1 MRIGVLT
8 HSGSDDN
15 YGQILQ
21 CYALQSYLKLQGHS
35 SFLIKYS
42 SDAEVAGERFH
53 LLKQFIRSAI
63 SLVSPARK
71 QMYTELEHYKKLHHI
86 NMINNQKR
94 AFQAFLVDNVELT
107 QRYFTYEELKVN
119 APKAKAYI
127 VGSDQVWNLEMAN
140 PVTPVWYLQFG
151 NEETLRISYAASIG
165 RKIQESEYE
174 LFTQYLKGLN
184 AISVREQNAYE
195 LCQKLGFKD
204 SELVVDPTVLAP
216 FSVYEKFIDK
226 DSKPQKPY
234 VFLYYLNVLTSEELE
249 WGQISIFLQ
258 QNRLEL
264 KSVSSSGYYPAQ
276 DLIPGHKNEYL
287 TIPEWLSAIYHS
299 EYVISTSFHG
309 VVFAILMH
317 KPFVAIPL
325 RNQYSGGNV
334 RLASLLESIGL
345 SDRIFSAERPI
356 GRILTAPIDWNKVET
371 LLTANRTKSGEFL
384 KTALK
389 CNIV

>member
-21 CYALQSYLKLQGHS
+21 CYALQSYLKLQGHLP
-35 SFLIKYS
+35 FLIKYS
-42 SDAEVAGERFH
+42 SDAEVTRERFY

-94 AFQAFLVDNVELT
+94 AFQEFLADNVELT
-107 QRYFTYEELKVN
+107 KHYSTYEELKEN
-119 APKAKAYI
+119 APKADAYI
-127 VGSDQVWNLEMAN
+127 VGSDQVWNLEMGN
-140 PVTPVWYLQFG
+140 PITPVWYLQFG
-151 NEETLRISYAASIG
+151 NKETLRISYAASIG
-165 RKIQESEYE
+165 RKIEESEYE

-195 LCQKLGFKD
+195 LCQKLGFKN
-204 SELVVDPTVLAP
+204 SKLVVDPTILVP

-234 VFLYYLNVLTSEELE
+234 IFLYYLNVLTAEELE
-249 WGQISIFLQ
+249 WEQLSVFMHKNGLDL
-258 QNRLEL
+258 RT
-264 KSVSSSGYYPAQ
+264 VSSSGYYPAQ
-276 DLIPGHKNEYL
+276 NLILGHENECL
-287 TIPEWLSAIYHS
+287 TILEWLSAIYHS
-299 EYVISTSFHG
+299 EYVVSTSFHG
-309 VVFAILMH
+309 IVFAVLMH

-345 SDRIFSAERPI
+345 SDRIFSSERSI
-356 GRILTAPIDWNKVET
+356 ENILATSIDWNMVER
-371 LLTANRTKSGEFL
+371 LLAANRAKSEEFL
-384 KTALK
+384 KEILQ
-389 CNIV
+389 

>member
-1 MRIGVLT
+1 M
-8 HSGSDDN
+8 
-15 YGQILQ
+15 
-21 CYALQSYLKLQGHS
+21 
-35 SFLIKYS
+35 
-42 SDAEVAGERFH
+42 
-53 LLKQFIRSAI
+53 
-63 SLVSPARK
+63 
-71 QMYTELEHYKKLHHI
+71 
-86 NMINNQKR
+86 
-94 AFQAFLVDNVELT
+94 
-107 QRYFTYEELKVN
+107 
-119 APKAKAYI
+119 
-127 VGSDQVWNLEMAN
+127 
-140 PVTPVWYLQFG
+140 
-151 NEETLRISYAASIG
+151 
-165 RKIQESEYE
+165 
-174 LFTQYLKGLN
+174 
-184 AISVREQNAYE
+184 
-195 LCQKLGFKD
+195 
-204 SELVVDPTVLAP
+204 
-216 FSVYEKFIDK
+216 
-226 DSKPQKPY
+226 
-234 VFLYYLNVLTSEELE
+234 
-249 WGQISIFLQ
+249 
-258 QNRLEL
+258 

-309 VVFAILMH
+309 VIFAILMH